1 MIHKNND
8 GTFMLQI
15 HPAVYWDEE
24 QDEPVVSVFSLT
36 EKTAAPLFEVPLREC
51 ILNIIERETVI
62 SPEQY
67 EYEVKL
73 IQHLKQ
79 TVEMYEK
86 FLNNIKVENEEYGEQ
101 KYLPI

>member
-1 MIHKNND
+1 
-8 GTFMLQI
+8 MLQI

-24 QDEPVVSVFSLT
+24 QVEPVLSVFSLT
-36 EKTAAPLFEVPLREC
+36 ERTAAPLFEVPLREC

-67 EYEVKL
+67 ECEVKL

-79 TVEMYEK
+79 TVEMYEQ
-86 FLNNIKVENEEYGEQ
+86 FLNNIKVESEEYGE
-101 KYLPI
+101 